1 MLGLVS
7 RLDFRVLWFAMVLTL
22 ATTVLF
28 GLAPAMRATRLDL
41 QNTLKDQGSSV
52 SGGRSS
58 IRLRKILIV
67 SQVALTAVL
76 LAGAGLFARTL
87 VNLEHANLGVNPS
100 HVLQFSVAP
109 DLNGAKPAE
118 TLEFAD
124 RARREIAAVPG
135 VRSVSV
141 SSTPIFAGDDSSFNI
156 TPEGYPMHPGDNTDA
171 LYDYVGPNYFSTMGI
186 PLIAGREFTETD
198 TAASLKVAIIN
209 EKLARRFF
217 AGRNPIGLHITRG
230 ARSTGTNPPM
240 EVIGVVAN
248 SKWDDARSDIVPF
261 LYMPYAQDANLG
273 QLAFYIRAERDP
285 APMAAPL
292 RSLIRRL
299 DPHLPVNNMRTLEAQ
314 VSNSMFNDRL
324 VAALSVSLALL
335 AALLAALGLYG
346 VLAYVVAR
354 RIREIGI
361 RMALGGE
368 RADILRLIVGQG
380 LRLTV
385 VGGATGIVAALI
397 ATRWV
402 ASLLY
407 GVTPHD
413 PLTFVAVVVLLAVVS
428 GAACYIPAR
437 RAMRVDP
444 LVALRYE

>member
-1 MLGLVS
+1 
-7 RLDFRVLWFAMVLTL
+7 
-22 ATTVLF
+22 
-28 GLAPAMRATRLDL
+28 
-41 QNTLKDQGSSV
+41 
-52 SGGRSS
+52 
-58 IRLRKILIV
+58 
-67 SQVALTAVL
+67 
-76 LAGAGLFARTL
+76 
-87 VNLEHANLGVNPS
+87 
-100 HVLQFSVAP
+100 
-109 DLNGAKPAE
+109 
-118 TLEFAD
+118 
-124 RARREIAAVPG
+124 
-135 VRSVSV
+135 
-141 SSTPIFAGDDSSFNI
+141 
-156 TPEGYPMHPGDNTDA
+156 
-171 LYDYVGPNYFSTMGI
+171 
-186 PLIAGREFTETD
+186 
-198 TAASLKVAIIN
+198 
-209 EKLARRFF
+209 
-217 AGRNPIGLHITRG
+217 
-230 ARSTGTNPPM
+230 M

-273 QLAFYIRAERDP
+273 QLAFYIRTERDP